1 MRPAAVIFDFN
12 GTISDDEGLL
22 AELFERIF
30 GELGIEVPA
39 SLYFEQFA
47 GYADDEICRLVLE
60 RFGRSGEPGLL
71 EHLVER
77 RAQLYM
83 EAQRTR
89 STVHP
94 QAADCVR
101 RIAAR
106 VPVAIASGAARVEIE
121 GVLESSGLRE
131 LFPVLVC
138 LEDVQ
143 RGKPDPQ
150 GYLMARDALA
160 VHVGRPLPAD
170 QVLVFEDS
178 EQGLRAAVA
187 AGMPCIVIEGTAPA
201 ERLTG
206 AAGIVRALDWSIP
219 LIRERFGED

>member
-30 GELGIEVPA
+30 GEVGIEVPA

-60 RFGRSGEPGLL
+60 RFGRSGEPGLQ

-89 STVHP
+89 STVRP
-94 QAADCVR
+94 EAADCVR
-101 RIAAR
+101 QIAAR

-131 LFPVLVC
+131 LFPC
-138 LEDVQ
+138 WSASRTCSAESPT
-143 RGKPDPQ
+143 R
-150 GYLMARDALA
+150 
-160 VHVGRPLPAD
+160 
-170 QVLVFEDS
+170 
-178 EQGLRAAVA
+178 RA
-187 AGMPCIVIEGTAPA
+187 T
-201 ERLTG
+201 
-206 AAGIVRALDWSIP
+206 
-219 LIRERFGED
+219 

>member
-30 GELGIEVPA
+30 GEVGIEVPA
-39 SLYFEQFA
+39 SLYFERFA

-83 EAQRTR
+83 EAPRTR
-89 STVHP
+89 STVRP

-101 RIAAR
+101 DRRPGAGRDRVRRRPRRDRGCPRIERPA
-106 VPVAIASGAARVEIE
+106 
-121 GVLESSGLRE
+121 E

-150 GYLMARDALA
+150 A
-160 VHVGRPLPAD
+160 
-170 QVLVFEDS
+170 
-178 EQGLRAAVA
+178 
-187 AGMPCIVIEGTAPA
+187 T
-201 ERLTG
+201 
-206 AAGIVRALDWSIP
+206 
-219 LIRERFGED
+219 

>member
-1 MRPAAVIFDFN
+1 
-12 GTISDDEGLL
+12 
-22 AELFERIF
+22 
-30 GELGIEVPA
+30 
-39 SLYFEQFA
+39 
-47 GYADDEICRLVLE
+47 VLE
-60 RFGRSGEPGLL
+60 RFGRSGEPGLQ

-77 RAQLYM
+77 RAKLYM

-94 QAADCVR
+94 QSADCVR
-101 RIAAR
+101 QIAAR
-106 VPVAIASGAARVEIE
+106 VPVAIASGAARIEIE

-160 VHVGRPLPAD
+160 ARIGSPLPAD

-178 EQGLRAAVA
+178 EQGLRAALA
-187 AGMPCIVIEGTAPA
+187 AGMQCIVIEGTAQA

-219 LIRERFGED
+219 LIRERLGED

>member
-30 GELGIEVPA
+30 GEVGIEVPA

-71 EHLVER
+71 QHLVER

-101 RIAAR
+101 QIAAR

-121 GVLESSGLRE
+121 
-131 LFPVLVC
+131 
-138 LEDVQ
+138 
-143 RGKPDPQ
+143 
-150 GYLMARDALA
+150 ARAR
-160 VHVGRPLPAD
+160 VERPARSCSRCWSASRTCSAASPTR
-170 QVLVFEDS
+170 
-178 EQGLRAAVA
+178 RA
-187 AGMPCIVIEGTAPA
+187 T
-201 ERLTG
+201 
-206 AAGIVRALDWSIP
+206 
-219 LIRERFGED
+219 

>member
-30 GELGIEVPA
+30 GEVGIEVPA

-47 GYADDEICRLVLE
+47 GYADDEICRRVLE
-60 RFGRSGEPGLL
+60 RFGRSGEPGLQ

-89 STVHP
+89 STVRP
-94 QAADCVR
+94 QAAECVR
-101 RIAAR
+101 QIAAR

-160 VHVGRPLPAD
+160 DHVRTPAAGRPGAGLR
-170 QVLVFEDS
+170 
-178 EQGLRAAVA
+178 GLRAGPARGAGRRDAVHRDRGHRPGRA
-187 AGMPCIVIEGTAPA
+187 AHRRSGYRRWPWIG
-201 ERLTG
+201 LYH
-206 AAGIVRALDWSIP
+206 
-219 LIRERFGED
+219 